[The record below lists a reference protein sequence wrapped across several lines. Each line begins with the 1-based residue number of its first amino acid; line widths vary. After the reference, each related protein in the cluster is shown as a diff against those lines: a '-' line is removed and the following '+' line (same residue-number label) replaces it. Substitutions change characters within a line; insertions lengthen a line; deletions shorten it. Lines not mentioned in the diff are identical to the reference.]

1 VGSRRG
7 QILSPEAIARKNAF
21 MREYSRRPE
30 VRERVN
36 AVHRERWVAGRARR
50 VHREYVARNRERI
63 AARQTAW
70 YQANRERIAD
80 AARQRYL
87 ADPERKNAKVR
98 EWVLAHPTRSAANH
112 AAKSANRRAEM
123 YNADGRLSGAD
134 VIELWRREPV
144 CVDCGDGRGLDH
156 VQPLA
161 RGGSNT
167 SGNLANRCRSCN
179 SRKGARERRPVAT

>member
-1 VGSRRG
+1 MGSRRG
-7 QILSPEAIARKNAF
+7 QILSPEAIVRKNAF

-30 VRERVN
+30 VRDRVN
-36 AVHRERWVAGRARR
+36 AASRLSFAKVRRDRA
-50 VHREYVARNRERI
+50 YVAANRERV
-63 AARQTAW
+63 AARKVAW
-70 YQANRERIAD
+70 YQANRERLAEKD
-80 AARQRYL
+80 RQRQL
-87 ADPERKNAKVR
+87 ADPERATRRAR
-98 EWVLAHPTRSAANH
+98 EWERAHPTRSAANH

-156 VQPLA
+156 VIPLS

-179 SRKGARERRPVAT
+179 SRKGKRLPEEIAA